1 MRHWRANAN
10 SGVTRECR
18 QSSKPRSAPPSI
30 QKKQAKTN
38 IYIYIYIFIYT
49 YGLSSAWLHMKEQR
63 QLDGFHAKCPRK
75 LLRVRPSYF
84 SRVSNQKI
92 LEQSGQVSYTVQ
104 LLKQQLLLY
113 GKIAR
118 APDSDA
124 LRKLTFCDGSL
135 QAASDKYVRR
145 VGRPRHEWATQL
157 HGNVLKVVGTR
168 NVKDTVYG
176 EASWKIMVNR
186 YLSECRRA

>member
-1 MRHWRANAN
+1 M
-10 SGVTRECR
+10 
-18 QSSKPRSAPPSI
+18 
-30 QKKQAKTN
+30 
-38 IYIYIYIFIYT
+38 
-49 YGLSSAWLHMKEQR
+49 YGLSSAWLHVKEQR
-63 QLDGFHAKCPRK
+63 QLDGFQAKCLRK
-75 LLRVRPSYF
+75 LLRVRRSYF

-92 LEQSGQVSYTVQ
+92 LEQSRQVSHTVQ

-113 GKIAR
+113 GKIAC

-145 VGRPRHEWATQL
+145 VGRPMHEWAKQL
-157 HGNVLKVVGTR
+157 HGIVLKVVGTR

-176 EASWKIMVNR
+176 ETSWKFAVNTC
-186 YLSECRRA
+186 LSECRRA